1 MGYSPLA
8 SRSAEVWSDDF
19 DDGNYDGWT
28 ICENPDLF
36 IADSNW
42 SAADYCLEIVQEDWG
57 IISYPSSVAYGTWSF
72 DFKANESQV
81 TSGAQAEIVFISSN
95 LDGNEPE
102 DWYGYWVHFA
112 FVSAEE
118 DYEFALSLRKGDWSG
133 DTTTVCWNSTSV
145 PVAGWHHIDVTR
157 NTTGSFSVFHNGSLS
172 MQGEDTEYDSSE
184 LFALQFE
191 QGQMIDN
198 IVIDDEITVTPP
210 TTTPTTPPTSPTTT
224 PPPFD
229 WLPIGIGVSA
239 VVIVLVLVIILK
251 RR

>member
-1 MGYSPLA
+1 
-8 SRSAEVWSDDF
+8 
-19 DDGNYDGWT
+19 
-28 ICENPDLF
+28 
-36 IADSNW
+36 
-42 SAADYCLEIVQEDWG
+42 
-57 IISYPSSVAYGTWSF
+57 
-72 DFKANESQV
+72 
-81 TSGAQAEIVFISSN
+81 
-95 LDGNEPE
+95 
-102 DWYGYWVHFA
+102 
-112 FVSAEE
+112 
-118 DYEFALSLRKGDWSG
+118 
-133 DTTTVCWNSTSV
+133 
-145 PVAGWHHIDVTR
+145 
-157 NTTGSFSVFHNGSLS
+157 